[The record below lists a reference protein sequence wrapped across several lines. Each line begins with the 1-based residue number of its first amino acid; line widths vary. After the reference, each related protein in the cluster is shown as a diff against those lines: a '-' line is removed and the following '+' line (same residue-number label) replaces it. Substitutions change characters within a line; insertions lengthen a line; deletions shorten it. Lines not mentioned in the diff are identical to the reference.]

1 MARFSEDYIVLTK
14 CTWKEWCRAI
24 AGTCCRQEELIQK
37 AKTSPMEMWVPPI
50 SSPLALATAINS
62 IGHHSLGLLL
72 SPLQIFS
79 WLYHTTQLNLRMNF
93 LISFS
98 LFYFSYSYADVN
110 IVKVEFCKKNKREY
124 RINIVSLPLGEGTIF
139 LEGRCM
145 ENFKCKADILD
156 LSNVSS
162 RKQVQKIIPYARSCA
177 IPCKCTAGFSQ
188 RSLVCCSRTV
198 LVLKEHTQISLWSRV
213 TGHTMDWGGPG
224 DVLKRERAAAPKELC
239 VEAWWGM
246 CGQGA
251 VGWGGPCSVTSSCA
265 CCTPK
270 SSGSYVLYHWE
281 LFGTSLC
288 APRACWGASMG
299 MQVQQSR
306 GLCQRSELQI
316 PTDHSSCK
324 TLICHSA
331 ERC

>member
-37 AKTSPMEMWVPPI
+37 AKTSPMEMWVPPL

-251 VGWGGPCSVTSSCA
+251 VGWGVPVQWLLPVPVVPPKALVPMCCITGSCLE
-265 CCTPK
+265 PP
-270 SSGSYVLYHWE
+270 
-281 LFGTSLC
+281 C
-288 APRACWGASMG
+288 APPGPVGEILWACKYNRVVVCAK
-299 MQVQQSR
+299 
-306 GLCQRSELQI
+306 GLSCRFLQI
-316 PTDHSSCK
+316 IPVVRH
-324 TLICHSA
+324 
-331 ERC
+331 